1 MGRTAGPVKDRK
13 HVVLTEGRWDRL
25 VELYGASGIS
35 PSHVIDQLVGFHL
48 KRIDEKVALK
58 KGSMTAIL
66 KAEAEADDEIDLT
79 GIDE

>member
-1 MGRTAGPVKDRK
+1 MGRSAGPIKDRK

-25 VELYGASGIS
+25 VELYGSSGIS

-58 KGSMTAIL
+58 RGAMPQVL
-66 KAEAEADDEIDLT
+66 QEGADADYEIDMEVVE
-79 GIDE
+79 G